1 MARFLNDFFVAVC
14 GTDDR
19 FVYALVCGAVVRFVV
34 VFVFLVDNHSL
45 IGVFCAVAHSGQKID
60 QKNDSRNYSA
70 ANNRL
75 SELHF
80 PCHECVDGS
89 YDYRHRH
96 ENEQENAARPSV
108 FLHSRLH
115 LRIMDSV

>member
-1 MARFLNDFFVAVC
+1 MARFLNDFFVTVC
-14 GTDDR
+14 GTDNR
-19 FVYALVCGAVVRFVV
+19 FVYVFVCGAVVRFVV

-45 IGVFCAVAHSGQKID
+45 IGVFCAVAHSDQKID

-80 PCHECVDGS
+80 
-89 YDYRHRH
+89 
-96 ENEQENAARPSV
+96 
-108 FLHSRLH
+108 L
-115 LRIMDSV
+115 